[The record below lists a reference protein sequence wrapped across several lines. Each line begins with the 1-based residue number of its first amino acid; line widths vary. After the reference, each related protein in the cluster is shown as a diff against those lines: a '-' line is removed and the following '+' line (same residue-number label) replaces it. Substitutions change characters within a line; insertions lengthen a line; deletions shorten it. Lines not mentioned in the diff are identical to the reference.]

1 MLPSIETSHLELL
14 LSVRDYELDSFGVI
28 NKAVYQNYLEHTH
41 YQFLESQGLKL
52 TAYIEQGLSPV
63 ITKAEIEYP
72 SSLLSRDDFVVS
84 LGLAL
89 LSKVKFIFLQEIQSL
104 PNKTLILS
112 ARITG
117 TILNSSGRPFFLAAF
132 QNLRTLLT
140 SKTKNWCNGGSV
152 ISEKQRSAEAACE
165 YVKDGMIVGL
175 GTGSTAEFAVCLLY
189 TSDAADE

>member
-1 MLPSIETSHLELL
+1 MLPSIETSHFELI

-28 NKAVYQNYLEHTH
+28 NNAVYQNYIEHTSP
-41 YQFLESQGLKL
+41 QFLESQGLKL
-52 TAYIEQGLSPV
+52 TAYFEQGLIPG
-63 ITKAEIEYP
+63 ITKAEIEFR

-84 LGLAL
+84 LRVAL

-117 TILNSSGRPFFLAAF
+117 TILNYSGRPFLPAAF

-140 SKTKNWCNGGSV
+140 SKTKN
-152 ISEKQRSAEAACE
+152 
-165 YVKDGMIVGL
+165 
-175 GTGSTAEFAVCLLY
+175 
-189 TSDAADE
+189 